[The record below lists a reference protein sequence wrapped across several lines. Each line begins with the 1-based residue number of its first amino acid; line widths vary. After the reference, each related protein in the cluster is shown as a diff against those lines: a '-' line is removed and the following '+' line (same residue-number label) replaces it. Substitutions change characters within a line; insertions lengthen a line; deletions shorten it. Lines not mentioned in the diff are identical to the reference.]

1 MNDKM
6 TCSTVS
12 MQVWLDELKRL
23 VEEVDPDAIHWMAFD
38 EETWHYDFIAG
49 YTPLQAMEENQKDW
63 V

>member
-1 MNDKM
+1 
-6 TCSTVS
+6 

-23 VEEVDPDAIHWMAFD
+23 VEEVDPDAIHWMDFD

-49 YTPLQAMEENQKDW
+49 YTPLHAMEEHQKDW